1 MENSMEKK
9 VTTDQKLELVRIIR
23 AQNEYNRRIC
33 KSREQQ
39 LYAEIPGDH
48 SSEIYGLEAEP
59 QSISQGHDA
68 PKKLLGGFRIRFV
81 MAIALFLAF
90 VFWDQQ
96 QSSFLGYTKDKLQKI
111 ITQSIDMDGLMSQIN
126 TNGDENEE
134 TGTAR

>member
-1 MENSMEKK
+1 MGKK
-9 VTTDQKLELVRIIR
+9 VTTDQKLELVRTIR

-33 KSREQQ
+33 KSREHL
-39 LYAEIPGDH
+39 LYAEIPGDR

-59 QSISQGHDA
+59 QDALQSQDT
-68 PKKLLGGFRIRFV
+68 PKKLFGGFRFRFV

-96 QSSFLGYTKDKLQKI
+96 QSSFFGYTKDKLQKI

-134 TGTAR
+134 AGTAR